1 MLMRTFCQ
9 SAYLFLSLLLCTQ
22 VPAQAPSPSQLQA
35 AMVHP
40 DLKRAQKA
48 ADRGDKAEAAGRF
61 EEALADY
68 EEAVRYAPQE
78 ASIVERGAALRSKLV
93 RAYVEAAERDALAGL
108 LTQATEELATALRVD
123 PGNTIVEARL
133 AQLKAME
140 DEPRAKPATGIPGLP
155 RLQPQP
161 GKRNLN
167 LHGDTKTV
175 YEQLASFFGL
185 KAAFDPDLTVRN
197 VHLRVDDV
205 DFYTGM
211 SLLGMQSGTFWRPL
225 NPTLLF
231 VSPDTPEKRRQYGLE
246 AEQTFPLSAAIG
258 PEDATEMLRIL
269 RDITGGTRIDID
281 ARSRTITMR
290 DTPERLA
297 LAGELIEQL
306 ERARGEVMLE
316 IELLA
321 VDRNKARALG
331 ITPPASEQLI
341 ALSTNDVNRLKSSTT
356 LTNLLTNIQQVFAA
370 RGFSGI
376 PPVVPIGG
384 GLSTFLLTLPSFAA
398 NFSETLSLVQSGR
411 QVLLRAQD
419 GKPASFFVGDRF
431 PITLSLLS
439 GGQGNA
445 ATLTGLPASTIFPET
460 SFTVGKNPVALV
472 AGNFNAGTLPELAVA
487 NRNDNTITVLQN
499 RDSGNLVA
507 EVNSPFSLP
516 VAAIA
521 PTALAAGILRNR
533 SSSGTNASQTPDLLV
548 ANAESNNVTV
558 LLSSLD
564 SSGNLLLREANGSP
578 YNVGN
583 SPSSIV
589 LADFNGDGNLDF
601 AVANEGDS
609 TISLFRGDGTGGF
622 TEFPGSPF
630 ALGGTLAIDSTSLP
644 GATLQT
650 PYSASLRAAGG
661 SGARTWSVTAGT
673 LPSGLSLNPAT
684 GTISGTPTALG
695 NSGFTVSVA
704 DSATP
709 QHSAMTTLGISVTAV
724 APLLTV
730 ANSLGNGNIG
740 GPYDAILRATGGRAP
755 YTWTVAAG
763 SLPTGLSLAS
773 ATGRI
778 TGTPNTPGSFTFMA
792 QVTDSSTAPLTA
804 QQQFTLTPSTGPER
818 GPVAL
823 VTANFRNSTLAN
835 ANNALA
841 ADLAVVNQASNNV
854 TILLDVN
861 TNGNASFSE
870 ATNSPIAVGTSPVA
884 IATGDLNADMVP
896 DLAVVN
902 QGNATVSGSV
912 SILLGSSNLD
922 GTFSEPTGSPLPTAT
937 TPAGIV
943 IANFANGTVPDLAVT
958 NKGAATLGVY
968 LGQGRGTFASRIEL
982 NTPVGPSALIASVLT
997 TSGLP
1002 DVALVSQDPAATQG
1016 EVTVIQDSTNFA
1028 NSAAVGV
1035 AQTPYPGSE
1044 YVDLG
1049 VKIKATP
1056 TLHPNNE
1063 VTLLLEFEIRSLAG
1077 SSVNGIPVISNRTLT
1092 QTVRVKEDEPTLLG
1106 GLTDTEETRSITG
1119 LPGFAEIPIAGYA
1132 FGGRKNSLQD
1142 TELLI
1147 LVTPRK
1153 LRLADHLTRTIFAG
1167 RGETGGRGAGGPG
1180 TLQSPGTQPQP

>member
-9 SAYLFLSLLLCTQ
+9 STSFFLSLLLCTQ

-35 AMVHP
+35 AVVRP
-40 DLKRAQKA
+40 DPKRAQKA
-48 ADRGDKAEAAGRF
+48 ADWGDKAEAAGRF

-68 EEAVRYAPQE
+68 EEAVRFAPQD
-78 ASIVERGAALRSKLV
+78 ASIVERSAALRSKLV

-108 LTQATEELATALRVD
+108 LTQATEELGTALLVD
-123 PGNTIVEARL
+123 PGNTIVEERL

-140 DEPRAKPATGIPGLP
+140 DEPRAKSTTGIPGLP

-161 GKRNLN
+161 GKRNLE
-167 LHGDTKTV
+167 LHGDTKSV
-175 YEQLASFFGL
+175 YEQLAGLFGV
-185 KAAFDPDLTVRN
+185 KAAFDPDLTARSVY
-197 VHLRVDDV
+197 LRVDDV

-211 SLLGMQSGTFWRPL
+211 SLLGTQSGTFWRPL

-231 VSPDTPEKRRQYGLE
+231 VAPDTPEKRRQYGLV

-281 ARSRTITMR
+281 SRSRTITMR

-297 LAGELIEQL
+297 LAGELIEQI

-316 IELLA
+316 IEILA

-341 ALSTNDVNRLKSSTT
+341 SLSTNDVNKLISSTT
-356 LTNLLTNIQQVFAA
+356 LTNLITNIQQVFAA

-445 ATLTGLPASTIFPET
+445 AALTGLPASTIFPET
-460 SFTVGKNPVALV
+460 SFTVGKNPVALI
-472 AGNFNAGTLPELAVA
+472 AGDFNASTLPELAVA
-487 NRNDNTITVLQN
+487 NRSDNTITVFQN
-499 RDSGNLVA
+499 RDSGNFVA

-516 VAAIA
+516 VTAIA

-533 SSSGTNASQTPDLLV
+533 SSSGTNASQTPDLVV

-564 SSGNLLLREANGSP
+564 SSGNLLLREATGSP

-601 AVANEGDS
+601 AVANEGDN
-609 TISLFRGDGTGGF
+609 TISLFKGDGTGGF

-630 ALGGTLAIDSTSLP
+630 ALANTLAIDSTSLP
-644 GATLQT
+644 GATLLT

-684 GTISGTPTALG
+684 GTISGTPTAAG
-695 NSGFTVSVA
+695 NSNFTLTVA
-704 DSATP
+704 DSGTP
-709 QHSAMTTLGISVTAV
+709 PKSVMTTLSISVAAV
-724 APLLTV
+724 APNLAI
-730 ANSLGNGNIG
+730 ANSIPNGNIG

-763 SLPTGLSLAS
+763 SLPVGLSLAS

-778 TGTPNTPGSFTFMA
+778 TGTPNTPGSFTFLA

-804 QQQFTLTPSTGPER
+804 QQQFTLTPSNGPER

-823 VTANFRNSTLAN
+823 VTADFRNSTLAN

-841 ADLAVVNQASNNV
+841 ADLAVANQASNNV

-861 TNGNASFSE
+861 SNGNATFTE

-896 DLAVVN
+896 DLAIVN
-902 QGNATVSGSV
+902 QGDNTVSV
-912 SILLGSSNLD
+912 FLGSSNLD
-922 GTFSEPTGSPLPTAT
+922 GTFTQATGSPLPTAT
-937 TPAGIV
+937 TPAGVV

-1002 DVALVSQDPAATQG
+1002 DVALVSQDPAAAQG

-1028 NSAAVGV
+1028 NSAIAGV

-1077 SSVNGIPVISNRTLT
+1077 SSVNGIPVISNRTLM

-1167 RGETGGRGAGGPG
+1167 RGETGGRGAVGPG
-1180 TLQSPGTQPQP
+1180 TLQPPGRQPQP